1 MRFDYIFFKI
11 SLNVFIRLFLRELEC
26 WSSTFLLFSTEQL
39 YTDRRYF
46 MQIILIMM
54 FFLLNTSHKKKNVLI
69 IKYVME

>member
-46 MQIILIMM
+46 MQTILIMM
-54 FFLLNTSHKKKNVLI
+54 FFLLQYFAQKKNVLK